1 VQKESPNDEVEWW
14 LASDERRRCV
24 TSAKDASIEPESAT
38 SGMPVSPVPGSLA
51 GGPRSGF

>member
-1 VQKESPNDEVEWW
+1 V
-14 LASDERRRCV
+14 ASQRPEAAV
-24 TSAKDASIEPESAT
+24 FTSAKDASIEPESAT